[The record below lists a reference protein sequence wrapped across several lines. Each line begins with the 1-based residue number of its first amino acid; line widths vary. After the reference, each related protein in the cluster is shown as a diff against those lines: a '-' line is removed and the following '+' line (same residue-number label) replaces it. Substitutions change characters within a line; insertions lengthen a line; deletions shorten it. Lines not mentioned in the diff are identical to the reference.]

1 MAEKFDIKK
10 VIGERLT
17 ANLVTIAVGGG
28 VAWFIYNRFI
38 KSDAKKRNKQ
48 ETKDVDNELEQAKK
62 KSKLSYPLS
71 QYQAFAKIIE
81 IAGQDAGTDEQA
93 IYSVFMKLKNNADY
107 LQLVKAWGSPK
118 RQVYPDYILFYSTGY
133 KMTLPQYL
141 RYEMDEKEVK
151 KINNILASKGITYR
165 V

>member
-1 MAEKFDIKK
+1 MASFDIKK

-17 ANLVTIAVGGG
+17 ANLITVAVGGG
-28 VAWFIYNRFI
+28 VAWFIYDRFI

-48 ETKDVDNELEQAKK
+48 ETKDVDNELEEAKK
-62 KSKLSYPLS
+62 KTKLSYPLS

-107 LQLVKAWGSPK
+107 LQLVKAWGVA
-118 RQVYPDYILFYSTGY
+118 RQVYPEWILFYSSGQ
-133 KMTLPQYL
+133 KMSLQQFL
-141 RYEMDEKEVK
+141 RYEMDEKEIK
-151 KINNILASKGITYR
+151 KINYILTSKGIKYR

>member
-107 LQLVKAWGSPK
+107 LQLVKAWGPS
-118 RQVYPDYILFYSTGY
+118 RQVYPEWILFYSTGQ
-133 KMTLPQYL
+133 KLSLQQFI
-141 RYEMDEKEVK
+141 RYEMDENEVK